1 MNQFMKKEKKM
12 KSQYML
18 ITDIAMKLYNR
29 VNLPI
34 DVVIDI
40 FLKSTYIDSFDL
52 ELGKL
57 GNMMPSFFS

>member
-18 ITDIAMKLYNR
+18 ITYIAMKLYNR

-40 FLKSTYIDSFDL
+40 FLKFTYIDSFDL
-52 ELGKL
+52 EKDV
-57 GNMMPSFFS
+57 NMMPSFFA